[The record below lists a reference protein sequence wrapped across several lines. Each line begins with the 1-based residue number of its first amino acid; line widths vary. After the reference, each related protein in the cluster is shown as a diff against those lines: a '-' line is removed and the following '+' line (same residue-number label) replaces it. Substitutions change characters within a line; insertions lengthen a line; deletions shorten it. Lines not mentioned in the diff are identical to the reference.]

1 MGSEVDDAVLRKT
14 AAIMVVRPVN
24 DAAAPEAAPKR
35 VRKRRIAL
43 LKLIRRH
50 QGLIQ
55 NRGDEVL
62 LAAFGSVAS
71 AVNCAV
77 DFQRAQANDNKAKAK
92 SPLTY
97 HIGIDKGVI
106 DVARDSISGLAVG
119 VADQLARHAQAGTI
133 CISVPVKTA
142 SEEELDFS
150 LFPLDDLD
158 LVEFPNP
165 VRTFGVSLDKASL
178 KNIGIFNV
186 PRVPRWS
193 WRVAM
198 PMLAMVALL
207 GATFW
212 YLLLARPD
220 VVPAN
225 PAEMSAQAPGNNSV
239 AVLRFELLGA
249 IGGAGD
255 YGRDLSASIQRTL
268 NPNAELDLAD
278 QERGFALGEGINV
291 GRAAEIL
298 GVRFILHGS
307 VQKVGS
313 RVRVQAKLTDALSGF
328 HVWSK
333 KYDRRANDSTAIAD
347 AIGRAA
353 ANAIA
358 EEK

>member
-133 CISVPVKTA
+133 CISVSVKTA

-239 AVLRFELLGA
+239 AVLRFELLG
-249 IGGAGD
+249 
-255 YGRDLSASIQRTL
+255 IQRTL
-268 NPNAELDLAD
+268 NTNAELDLAD